1 MSEENEEKKEETR
14 YTSSNM
20 KNDLKYPPGFHIT
33 GIKEEKTDNVHPKVV
48 VRNKIS
54 ISYGLIVFTYN
65 KEGEKLFLMTQ
76 RRDTFSYECILRG
89 LYTNDI
95 LEEYVNN
102 TTKEE
107 RARFHNHDFDTLWK
121 DLWVSTKR
129 RLYRL
134 EHKKAKE
141 LYEHNFELI
150 LSLLS
155 KNKEC
160 GKAIWEFPKGKLFSE
175 ETTYQCALREFEEE
189 THIKKSNVTII
200 KEAGHYD
207 DNYEGTDHNMYRSV
221 YYLGYIPRG
230 TDIKINYLQCPWN
243 VRSKYISDEVM
254 DLKWFTVEQTM
265 ALCSPSKQNIIQSIL
280 KFLE

>member
-1 MSEENEEKKEETR
+1 MEEENEEKKEETT
-14 YTSSNM
+14 YLSSGM
-20 KNDLKYPPGFHIT
+20 KNEMKYPPGLPIV
-33 GIKEEKTDNVHPKVV
+33 GMKEEKMDDVHPKIV

-107 RARFHNHDFDTLWK
+107 RARFNAHDFDILWK

-134 EHKKAKE
+134 EYKKAKE
-141 LYEHNFELI
+141 LYETNIERI
-150 LSLLS
+150 RLLVA
-155 KNKEC
+155 KNTEY

-189 THIKKSNVTII
+189 THIKKSYVSIM

-207 DNYEGTDHNMYRSV
+207 DNYEGTDHNMYRSI

-230 TDIKINYLQCPWN
+230 MDIKINYLPCPWK

-254 DLKWFTVEQTM
+254 DLKWFTVEQTL
-265 ALCSPSKQNIIQSIL
+265 ALCSPSKQNIIHSIL
-280 KFLE
+280 KILE

>member
-14 YTSSNM
+14 HLSSSM
-20 KNDLKYPPGFHIT
+20 KNDLKYPPGLNIT
-33 GIKEEKTDNVHPKVV
+33 GKEEKTDNVHPKVV

-54 ISYGLIVFTYN
+54 ISYGLIVFTYS
-65 KEGEKLFLMTQ
+65 KEGEKMFLMTQ

-107 RARFHNHDFDTLWK
+107 RARFYIHNFDTLWK

-134 EHKKAKE
+134 EYKKAKE
-141 LYEHNFELI
+141 LYEHNLDLI
-150 LSLLS
+150 LLLLS
-155 KNKEC
+155 KNKDC

-189 THIKKSNVTII
+189 THIKKSNVSII

-254 DLKWFTVEQTM
+254 DLKWFTVEQTL
-265 ALCSPSKQNIIQSIL
+265 ALCSPSKQQIIQSIL